1 MRKAATGLY
10 KMLETVDEN
19 KALLHTGIFKCLKD
33 VERDVKTM
41 KVIQVV
47 GSCELLWKELQNF

>member
-1 MRKAATGLY
+1 
-10 KMLETVDEN
+10 MLETVDEN